1 MIEIVREALV
11 VVVKR
16 WTPLLFSWSN
26 QQLLW
31 TPFGKKQNYCFLL
44 LSLRWKIFWKAPA
57 LAEKQ
62 STYLFFTSIVE
73 YCYYGTVTV
82 AADVTINHVEADDL
96 GHIMMLNDTK
106 NTRNPAVFIGIF
118 FFREHLFVFRCA
130 FMIKPF
136 ALKRLLRKVASCAPS
151 CGSSVRRWVASRT
164 KQASAL
170 YVALFHQVQIRS
182 IGVRFGKNGH
192 DFRLYGYR

>member
-1 MIEIVREALV
+1 MILVTQWCCTILSITAIKPFSSTSSSSVNTVRQE
-11 VVVKR
+11 
-16 WTPLLFSWSN
+16 T
-26 QQLLW
+26 
-31 TPFGKKQNYCFLL
+31 KKYCFLL
-44 LSLRWKIFWKAPA
+44 VSLRWNKSWKAPA
-57 LAEKQ
+57 LAAKQ